1 MNLFF
6 LWLLAPSE
14 PAAATQELYALS
26 DVQPDEFNDGNSRLQ
41 LAVQQKPNVE
51 VCERDVM
58 KEVEVFESRF
68 DALKNSTLEYL
79 NQRSEYSLKFFPRIR
94 TRVAS
99 ISGSL
104 RIRHKRFYDR
114 NAEKML
120 KTKNFDEL
128 FVLLCSYWHFNNT
141 SLLEYIITHFGNE
154 ELKKKTKQ
162 YKEDLHTFQSRT
174 KAVDLR
180 FQGPYLLPSGH
191 SEVVA
196 TLDVNEVS
204 YTLAEAERLKKEMCM
219 VSMFNESVMQYSGST
234 PGSLIITWCIP
245 SSFAPLL
252 AHCMS
257 DSFFQEHHITAMSVD
272 GVQLESYKE
281 QHSLLDVSVVSLSA
295 SIVAVLYYLFL
306 FCHNPGYERAFH
318 E

>member
-79 NQRSEYSLKFFPRIR
+79 NQRNKYSLQFFPRVR

-104 RIRHKRFYDR
+104 RIRHKRFYDQ
-114 NAEKML
+114 NAKEML
-120 KTKNFDEL
+120 KARNFDEL
-128 FVLLCSYWHFNNT
+128 FVMLCSYWHFNNT
-141 SLLEYIITHFGNE
+141 SLLEYIITHFGNDK
-154 ELKKKTKQ
+154 LKKKVKL

-174 KAVDLR
+174 RAVDFK
-180 FQGPYLLPSGH
+180 FQGPHQLPSGH

-204 YTLAEAERLKKEMCM
+204 YTLAEAERLKKEMCL
-219 VSMFNESVMQYSGST
+219 VSMFNESAMQYSGST

-257 DSFFQEHHITAMSVD
+257 DSFFQEHHVTAMSVD

-281 QHSLLDVSVVSLSA
+281 QHSLLDVSVV
-295 SIVAVLYYLFL
+295 
-306 FCHNPGYERAFH
+306 C
-318 E
+318 

>member
-1 MNLFF
+1 MI
-6 LWLLAPSE
+6 
-14 PAAATQELYALS
+14 PAI
-26 DVQPDEFNDGNSRLQ
+26 QPDDSTDSNSHQ
-41 LAVQQKPNVE
+41 LTVQRSLTSGLTNE
-51 VCERDVM
+51 IEA
-58 KEVEVFESRF
+58 FESRF
-68 DALKNSTLEYL
+68 NALTNNTRRYL
-79 NQRSEYSLKFFPRIR
+79 NGRYKYCMEVFEDVRSE
-94 TRVAS
+94 VAFM
-99 ISGSL
+99 SGSL
-104 RIRHKRFYDR
+104 RKCHKRFYDQ
-114 NAEKML
+114 NARELL
-120 KTKNFDEL
+120 KTNNFNEL
-128 FVLLCSYWHFNNT
+128 FLILCSYWHFNNI

-154 ELKKKTKQ
+154 ELKKKMQQ
-162 YKEDLHTFQSRT
+162 YKEDLHSFQSRT
-174 KAVDLR
+174 RAVDFR
-180 FQGPYLLPSGH
+180 FQGPHQLPSGY

-204 YTLAEAERLKKEMCM
+204 YTLAEAERFKRAMCLT
-219 VSMFNESVMQYSGST
+219 SMLNESVMQYSGST

-252 AHCMS
+252 AHGMS
-257 DSFFQEHHITAMSVD
+257 DSFFQEHHVTAMTVD